1 MKRFIFISAI
11 FLSILMF
18 GTLAK
23 TQSIPQVLLIP
34 REGLST
40 DLDLMLTEEVG
51 VMKTMLEKAGFKVV
65 VATTI
70 GLPIKSCTTTLNPHL
85 MLSAVKVDDYV
96 GFIFPCMAVGLLP
109 APPVSPLAVSIVKQ
123 ALSQGKPVAAQLGSA
138 IILAEAG
145 VLVGK
150 RYAFFV
156 DPLNPPPQ
164 YSLPKDE
171 RFTGAIYSGMGVVQ
185 DGNIITSGVCPSTKR
200 MAGLPADNTADLTN
214 ALIATINQKK

>member
-1 MKRFIFISAI
+1 MKRLMIILAI
-11 FLSILMF
+11 FLSVLMF
-18 GTLAK
+18 ASLAK
-23 TQSIPQVLLIP
+23 GENTPQVLLIP
-34 REGLST
+34 REGLSP

-51 VMKTMLEKAGFKVV
+51 VMKSILEKAGFKVV

-70 GLPIKSCTTTLNPHL
+70 GLPIKSCTTTLKPDL

-96 GFIFPCMAVGLLP
+96 GFILPCMAVGTLP

-123 ALSQGKPVAAQLGSA
+123 ALSQGKPVAAQLGSVL
-138 IILAEAG
+138 ILAEGG

-164 YSLPKDE
+164 YSLPKDD
-171 RFTGAIYSGMGVVQ
+171 RFTGAIYSGTGVVQ
-185 DGNIITSGVCPSTKR
+185 DGSIITSGFCPFMKKSF
-200 MAGLPADNTADLTN
+200 GVPDGTADLTN
-214 ALIATINQKK
+214 ALIATISQKK